1 MEVIR
6 NKPFYKGVSPDL
18 NSPIQTSKCQFQPE
32 TDVTASGIDTDPDED
47 CGEGINFCRSIA
59 EALKW
64 GPKVVEIFVPAG
76 VTVIDTGQKLRAE
89 KVRVGS
95 VVNLHRADLSG
106 AHLYGVNLNGADLR
120 GVNLSGAYLRGAHL
134 SGAHLRWANLSR
146 ADLYGANLS
155 GANLNGADLSGA
167 NLSRAD
173 LREADLYGANL
184 SGADLYGADLREAK
198 FQNGSVIQ

>member
-120 GVNLSGAYLRGAHL
+120 G
-134 SGAHLRWANLSR
+134 ANL
-146 ADLYGANLS
+146 YGV
-155 GANLNGADLSGA
+155 NLNGADPSGA
-167 NLSRAD
+167 NLRV
-173 LREADLYGANL
+173 
-184 SGADLYGADLREAK
+184 AK

>member
-106 AHLYGVNLNGADLR
+106 AHLYGVNLNGA
-120 GVNLSGAYLRGAHL
+120 NLC
-134 SGAHLRWANLSR
+134 
-146 ADLYGANLS
+146 
-155 GANLNGADLSGA
+155 GANLNGA
-167 NLSRAD
+167 NLSRANLRGAD
-173 LREADLYGANL
+173 LREADLRGAHL
-184 SGADLYGADLREAK
+184 SGADLYGADLREADLRGANLYGVNLNGAYLRGANLRVAK

>member
-106 AHLYGVNLNGADLR
+106 AHLYGA
-120 GVNLSGAYLRGAHL
+120 S
-134 SGAHLRWANLSR
+134 
-146 ADLYGANLS
+146 LS
-155 GANLNGADLSGA
+155 GANLNGA
-167 NLSRAD
+167 NLSRANLRGAD
-173 LREADLYGANL
+173 LREADLRGAHL
-184 SGADLYGADLREAK
+184 SGADLYGADLREADLRVAK